1 MKITSATFLG
11 SAVGGDQFPPEDL
24 PELAF
29 AGRSNVGKSSLINY
43 LLNRRSLAR
52 TSSTPG
58 KTQTINFYEINGAFR
73 FVDLPGY
80 GYAKVSKA
88 EKAKWGSF
96 IELYL
101 RERKKLVEIILLL
114 DVRRKVGEDDIQML
128 NFIRAMGYQGR
139 VVLTKIDKL
148 NQSQIVRARR
158 DIEDKLGVPK
168 EHIFIISNLKA
179 KGKYPLWESFN
190 KLFQEK
196 GFPINLE
203 RQISPEQKNA

>member
-11 SAVGGDQFPPEDL
+11 SAVGGDQFPPDTL
-24 PELAF
+24 PEIAL

-43 LLNRRSLAR
+43 LLNRRNLAR

-80 GYAKVSKA
+80 GYAKVSKT
-88 EKAKWGSF
+88 EKAKWAAF
-96 IELYL
+96 IDQYL
-101 RERKKLVEIILLL
+101 RERKNLVEILLLL
-114 DVRRKVGEDDIQML
+114 DIRRKVGEDDQQML
-128 NFIRAMGYQGR
+128 HYIRSLGYEGR

-148 NQSQIVRARR
+148 NQSEILRARR
-158 DIEDKLGVPK
+158 EIEAKLGVPK

-179 KGKYPLWESFN
+179 KGKYPLWECFN
-190 KLFQEK
+190 RLFEDK
-196 GFPINLE
+196 GYPVYLE
-203 RQISPEQKNA
+203 RQDA